1 MEKLLFFW
9 SKLQK
14 QSDKIY
20 FLWGICSIIY
30 LWVLW
35 KLLKSWSGSAFY
47 FFPNFQ
53 LQNVLT
59 LLPPSFICFI
69 ILNIPAITAT
79 PKENLFQSLVRHSTI
94 KTSGSLTLR
103 KKWSFPLSI
112 SLVNVTKVP
121 LFWETNMILFFY
133 FSAFQHLF
141 ALGFF
146 SHWLVSA
153 LLL

>member
-1 MEKLLFFW
+1 MRNRQHYIPLGFVKTAEILVRLCI
-9 SKLQK
+9 L
-14 QSDKIY
+14 
-20 FLWGICSIIY
+20 
-30 LWVLW
+30 
-35 KLLKSWSGSAFY
+35 

-59 LLPPSFICFI
+59 LLLPSFICFI

-103 KKWSFPLSI
+103 KKWRFPLSI
-112 SLVNVTKVP
+112 FLVNVTIVP

-146 SHWLVSA
+146 YYWLVFA